1 MNKYLVKLRVI
12 CEKTVYIE
20 ALDEA
25 SASEHAFQGKGVQIG
40 QQLKQEKIDSVKE
53 VRITEMEI

>member
-20 ALDEA
+20 ALDET
-25 SASEHAFQGKGVQIG
+25 SASEHALQGRGVQIG
-40 QQLKQEKIDSVKE
+40 QQLKQEKIDGVKE
-53 VRITEMEI
+53 VRLTEMEI